1 MVNNICK
8 SSAVAIALA
17 LASFATPALA
27 GEFAPISMA
36 AYQAAAAK
44 GQPIIFHIR
53 TKDGPVCNAQ
63 HQVLVKLMKEPAFAD
78 YLVLEAD
85 FTANANAVK
94 MMRVDLPATLI
105 FNRGATELGRAT
117 GITDEAAIRALVMQT
132 AVK

>member
-1 MVNNICK
+1 MHNILK
-8 SSAVAIALA
+8 SSAIAVAIT
-17 LASFATPALA
+17 LASVATPALA

-36 AYQAAAAK
+36 AYQAAVAK

-53 TKDGPVCNAQ
+53 TKNGPVCNAQ

-94 MMRVDLPATLI
+94 MLRVDLPATLI

-117 GITDEAAIRALVMQT
+117 GITDEADIRALVTRT
-132 AVK
+132 AAQ

>member
-1 MVNNICK
+1 MVHNIYK
-8 SSAVAIALA
+8 SSAVAIGLA
-17 LASFATPALA
+17 LASLATPALA

-36 AYQAAAAK
+36 AYQGAAAK

-63 HQVLVKLMKEPAFAD
+63 HEVLVKLMKEPAFAK

-117 GITDEAAIRALVMQT
+117 GITDEAAIRALVTQT